1 MAQDLATEFV
11 ADLYRRE
18 RSGIARSVAR
28 IAGESHAEDLVHD
41 AFVAYL
47 TKAPWAE
54 KPGAWV
60 STVARNRALNTLR
73 RPKLVPLSGEEPA
86 ADLEPIDSEREAVRH
101 VIATALSAIHPRS
114 LTAIR
119 MKFFEGA
126 GYAEIAEALGV
137 RVSQAHVIVH
147 RSLRRLGRELI
158 RQMADAH
165 GAGQCAVALTRLAGL
180 ATAAEDRHASGH
192 DEGPCVLCAPA
203 WDEIQAL
210 RIGGLIAPLI
220 AFKDQ
225 IRSLTEK
232 LAGRITVRGSL
243 ASDAVSRATTAFVAM
258 GVAAASMTPVAATL
272 PSESQR
278 PASRIEAPSAGTN
291 LTAEA
296 PAAPAAD
303 RAPAAP
309 PGAPPQ
315 RAADR
320 SAPTTTV
327 GEAGRVTPPTD
338 REPGHVGNDDAGVLV
353 CLDPTKPCEP
363 PPPGG
368 REG

>member
-28 IAGESHAEDLVHD
+28 IAGDSHAEDLVHD

-73 RPKLVPLSGEEPA
+73 RPKLVPLSGEEPT
-86 ADLEPIDSEREAVRH
+86 ADDEPFDSEREAVRR
-101 VIATALSAIHPRS
+101 VIEAALSAIHPRS
-114 LTAIR
+114 LTALR

-126 GYAEIAEALGV
+126 DYPQIADALGV

-165 GAGQCAVALTRLAGL
+165 GAGDCAPALTKLAGL
-180 ATAAEDRHASGH
+180 ATTSESRHASGH

-210 RIGGLIAPLI
+210 RIGGWLVPLI

-225 IRSLTEK
+225 IKAVAGK
-232 LAGRITVRGSL
+232 LAGRLTLRGSL
-243 ASDAVSRATTAFVAM
+243 ASDSVSRASTAIAAM
-258 GVAAASMTPVAATL
+258 GVAAASMTPVAATI

-278 PASRIEAPSAGTN
+278 PTPRIEAPSAGTN
-291 LTAEA
+291 FDAGA
-296 PAAPAAD
+296 PASGTADAPS
-303 RAPAAP
+303 APVRSAP
-309 PGAPPQ
+309 K
-315 RAADR
+315 RAADS
-320 SAPTTTV
+320 SAETTSV
-327 GEAGRVTPPTD
+327 GSAGRVTPPQND
-338 REPGHVGNDDAGVLV
+338 EPGHVGNDDAGLLV
-353 CLDPTKPCEP
+353 CLDPTQPCTP
-363 PPPGG
+363 PPPGM

>member
-28 IAGESHAEDLVHD
+28 IAGDSHAEDLVHD

-73 RPKLVPLSGEEPA
+73 RPKLVPLSGEEPT
-86 ADLEPIDSEREAVRH
+86 ADHETPDSEREAVRR
-101 VIATALSAIHPRS
+101 VIEAALSAIHPRS
-114 LTAIR
+114 LTALR

-126 GYAEIAEALGV
+126 DYQQIADALGV
-137 RVSQAHVIVH
+137 RVSQAHVVVH

-165 GAGQCAVALTRLAGL
+165 GAGACAPALTKLAGL
-180 ATAAEDRHASGH
+180 ATAAEERHASAH
-192 DEGPCVLCAPA
+192 DAEPCPLCAPA

-210 RIGGLIAPLI
+210 RIGGMVAPLI

-225 IRSLTEK
+225 IRSIAGK

-258 GVAAASMTPVAATL
+258 GVAAATLSPVAATI
-272 PSESQR
+272 PSESHR
-278 PASRIEAPSAGTN
+278 PTTRSEAPVAGTN
-291 LTAEA
+291 VSTQAPPAAEA
-296 PAAPAAD
+296 PPAAPAA
-303 RAPAAP
+303 RPK
-309 PGAPPQ
+309 
-315 RAADR
+315 RAADG
-320 SAPTTTV
+320 AAKTVTV
-327 GEAGRVTPPTD
+327 GPAGRVTPPQKE
-338 REPGHVGNDDAGVLV
+338 EPGHVGNDDAGLLV
-353 CLDPTKPCEP
+353 CLDPTRPCTP
-363 PPPGG
+363 PPPGSKDG
-368 REG
+368 A